1 MPNPYGAPEISV
13 KQVDNK
19 RQSGEQFIW
28 LDVREPEELARVS
41 IKDDRIRLLP
51 LSVLAD
57 RQLASLPDEAQNQQA
72 EIIVFC
78 HHGMRSAQVTAWLRQ
93 QGWQKVSS
101 MTGGVA
107 AWAQEIDPTVGT
119 Y

>member
-1 MPNPYGAPEISV
+1 MSNPFGAPEISV
-13 KQVDNK
+13 KEVDSK
-19 RQSGEQFIW
+19 RQAGDQFIW

-41 IKDDRIRLLP
+41 IQDERVQLMP
-51 LSVLAD
+51 LSELAD
-57 RQLASLPDEAQNQQA
+57 RQLQALPDAAQNQQA

-93 QGWQKVSS
+93 QGWQNVTS
-101 MTGGVA
+101 MKGGVG
-107 AWAQEIDPTVGT
+107 AWAKEVDPSIGT

>member
-13 KQVDNK
+13 KQIDSK
-19 RQSGEQFIW
+19 RQNGEQFVW
-28 LDVREPEELARVS
+28 LDVREPEEVARVS
-41 IKDDRIRLLP
+41 IQDERVRLLP

-57 RQLASLPDEAQNQQA
+57 RQLAALPAEAQNQQA

-78 HHGMRSAQVTAWLRQ
+78 HHGLRSAQVAAWLRQ
-93 QGWQKVSS
+93 QGWQKVMS

-107 AWAQEIDPTVGT
+107 AWSQEIDPSIGM

>member
-1 MPNPYGAPEISV
+1 MPNPYGAPEITV
-13 KQVDNK
+13 KQVDTK
-19 RQSGEQFIW
+19 RKNGEAFVW
-28 LDVREPEELARVS
+28 LDVREREEIAQVS
-41 IKDDRIRLLP
+41 INDERIYVAP
-51 LSVLAD
+51 LSELAD
-57 RQLASLPDEAQNQQA
+57 RQLAALPGEAQDQQA

-93 QGWQKVSS
+93 QGWQKVMS

-107 AWAQEIDPTVGT
+107 AWAQEVDPTVGT